1 MAKASMRMRLYMT
14 YLAISLGIVVLFS
27 AAFYLYTSRILSARE
42 ADRLNTLT
50 RSLLEQTDAALDAM
64 DGVSVDLVYINRARR
79 ALEETLDLARA
90 AGGQDG
96 PTQWNR
102 HRALSEMANLFV
114 AVNGASLPVHH
125 LNLYDTAG
133 NCVGIGSV
141 SQVRSGLDLARES
154 WYAPALA
161 ADGYKYIT
169 APFLSSTLSAGST
182 RAQYY
187 IALVRAYFGEDR
199 EPAGFIEAIQ
209 NCSVVFRSALAL
221 DRSEEQ
227 AYILD
232 AQGGLVYPYP
242 AAEADR
248 ARAAQL
254 VTGGDG
260 DSIASP
266 ETSAYTGW
274 TYIVA
279 RPLAAVLQPA
289 YTLLRLILGIALVLM
304 LLIALF
310 AFFTARRMTRPL
322 IALGERML
330 LVDAH
335 SLTHDQPPL
344 RAEYREVARLS
355 DSFDQMR
362 RQLNASMNQR
372 IAAEQQALRSRNLA
386 MQAQIN
392 PHFYY
397 NTLSSIIALTDIGR
411 PDDVVAMCRSLTGMM
426 RYVTG
431 PESSATLREELKY
444 VDRYLYCMKMR
455 YQDSFRYEIRVPEG
469 MMDEPVP
476 RLIIQPF
483 VENALKYG
491 IDCPPPWTLTIVG
504 EDAPD
509 AWRVIVLDSG
519 PGFTERAVSELRAR
533 MRAVDQ
539 SVAMPE
545 AHIDGLGLL
554 NVYARWKL
562 FAGDEALFDVG
573 TKSTGGYAMI
583 GRERRRPA

>member
-1 MAKASMRMRLYMT
+1 
-14 YLAISLGIVVLFS
+14 
-27 AAFYLYTSRILSARE
+27 
-42 ADRLNTLT
+42 
-50 RSLLEQTDAALDAM
+50 M
-64 DGVSVDLVYINRARR
+64 DGVSVDLVYITAR
-79 ALEETLDLARA
+79 
-90 AGGQDG
+90 GGRWWRRWIWPAPPRPG
-96 PTQWNR
+96 RPTQWNR
-102 HRALSEMANLFV
+102 HRALSEMAILFV
-114 AVNGASLPVHH
+114 AVNGAASSGAH
-125 LNLYDTAG
+125 LNLYDTRA
-133 NCVGIGSV
+133 NCVGSRRV
-141 SQVRSGLDLARES
+141 SQVRSGLVLARES
-154 WYAPALA
+154 GTRRPSR

-169 APFLSSTLSAGST
+169 APFLSSSLSAGST

-254 VTGGDG
+254 VTGGR

-519 PGFTERAVSELRAR
+519 PGFTERAVSDSARAC
-533 MRAVDQ
+533 
-539 SVAMPE
+539 
-545 AHIDGLGLL
+545 
-554 NVYARWKL
+554 ARW
-562 FAGDEALFDVG
+562 
-573 TKSTGGYAMI
+573 TSPSPCPRPTSTGWAS
-583 GRERRRPA
+583 